1 MQIMCFSYRTND
13 MLMIYV
19 LNDLSSFEYVEIMPM
34 MLLQIEMCVKCDLNW
49 DLNVWLPAAVG
60 I

>member
-1 MQIMCFSYRTND
+1 MCFSYQTDD

-19 LNDLSSFEYVEIMPM
+19 LDDLSSFEYVEIMSM
-34 MLLQIEMCVKCDLNW
+34 MLLQIEMCVKCDLNC
-49 DLNVWLPAAVG
+49 DLNVWLSAMVG